1 MALRLREL
9 GFKDA
14 FALKGGLAAWEEA
27 GLPEEPL
34 VRGDPGTNTVLHQP
48 M

>member
-9 GFKDA
+9 GRRDA
-14 FALKGGLAAWEEA
+14 FALKGGLAAWQQM
-27 GLPEEPL
+27 GLPMEPL
-34 VRGDPGTNTVLHQP
+34 IRGDPQTNTVLHQP